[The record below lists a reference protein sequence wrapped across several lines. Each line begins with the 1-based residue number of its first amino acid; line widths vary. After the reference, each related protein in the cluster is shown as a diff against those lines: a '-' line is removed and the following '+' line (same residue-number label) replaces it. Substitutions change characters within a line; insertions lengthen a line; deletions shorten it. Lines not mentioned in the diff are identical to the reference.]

1 MNFIVLLHIEG
12 QYIRSNFINIEEQA
26 QINLIFFMYRPNV
39 GAGLL
44 VVQTIKYLHFSDE
57 KITK

>member
-1 MNFIVLLHIEG
+1 
-12 QYIRSNFINIEEQA
+12 
-26 QINLIFFMYRPNV
+26 MYRPNV

-57 KITK
+57 KITKQKLLFWLI

>member
-1 MNFIVLLHIEG
+1 MNFIVLHIEG
-12 QYIRSNFINIEEQA
+12 QYIRSNFINIEEQ

>member
-1 MNFIVLLHIEG
+1 
-12 QYIRSNFINIEEQA
+12 
-26 QINLIFFMYRPNV
+26 MYRPNV

-57 KITK
+57 NHKIKAAWLI